1 MIQKLTNLFK
11 KQVSEDTPDYSAAIH
26 FAINKY
32 IEGHEVDDEE
42 FVYNAIRDY
51 VGEGKLADQIYVFL
65 PVALTR
71 EWLKHQPINLS
82 DTYLKVNGKTKGK
95 EIKLNSIAVY
105 RQIVAVLQERL
116 FTMPNEDALK
126 ILVNSAEMKA
136 ISQALTDGSKLEDL
150 LMTPPA
156 TWV

>member
-1 MIQKLTNLFK
+1 MIQNITNLFK
-11 KQVSEDTPDYSAAIH
+11 KQTSEDGPDYSEAIH
-26 FAINKY
+26 FAIDKY
-32 IEGHEVDDEE
+32 IEGYEVDDEE

-71 EWLKHQPINLS
+71 EWLKHQPIKLS
-82 DTYLKVNGKTKGK
+82 DTYLKINGKAKGK
-95 EIKLNSIAVY
+95 KIKLNSIAVY
-105 RQIVAVLQERL
+105 RQIVVVLQVRL
-116 FTMPNEDALK
+116 LTMSNENVLK

-136 ISQALTDGSKLEDL
+136 ISQALTDGSKLENL